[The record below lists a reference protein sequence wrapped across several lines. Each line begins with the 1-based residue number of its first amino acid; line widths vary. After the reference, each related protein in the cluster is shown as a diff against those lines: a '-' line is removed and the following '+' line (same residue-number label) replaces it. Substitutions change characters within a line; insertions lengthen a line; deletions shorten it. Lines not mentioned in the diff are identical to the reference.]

1 MSTITKNYRQQPYG
15 DHYTI
20 VFRPQPNGTFKIY
33 CPEHPDNPHSTD
45 VTKCHLYSSGEICV
59 AAGKEPRT
67 LDRAKAIAMF
77 WIDGYSR
84 YIRTGVFPNGNAKV
98 NV

>member
-15 DHYTI
+15 DQYTI
-20 VFRPQPNGTFKIY
+20 AFRPQPNGTYKIY
-33 CPEHPDNPHSTD
+33 SLEHPYNPHSAD

-59 AAGKEPRT
+59 AAGQEPRT

-77 WIDGYSR
+77 WIDGYSK
-84 YIRTGVFPNGNAKV
+84 YIRSGVFANGAAKV